1 MISSLYLTNYNSDDP
16 LSLAGTLFKDGDCY
30 TPWVAEQL
38 IIFDHRQAGL
48 QCKTTQVHTNCQ
60 PSRPAR
66 NPVTHPNGS
75 LNDHNDTGI
84 CRIHFHNVL
93 CVKQS
98 RRSKILLY
106 NKGRNGAN
114 GHIPLQKRGFATLSR
129 GLEKDLDLVLG
140 GFAVVWKDSDFG
152 EV

>member
-1 MISSLYLTNYNSDDP
+1 MKCRLEHPLKLIACLLLLRRMSTMISSLYLTNYNSDDP

-66 NPVTHPNGS
+66 NPAAHPNGS
-75 LNDHNDTGI
+75 LNDHNDTWI
-84 CRIHFHNVL
+84 RIFHFHKML
-93 CVKQS
+93 CVKRS
-98 RRSKILLY
+98 WRSKRLLY
-106 NKGRNGAN
+106 NKGRNG
-114 GHIPLQKRGFATLSR
+114 HISLQKRGFATLMR
-129 GLEKDLDLVLG
+129 HK
-140 GFAVVWKDSDFG
+140 
-152 EV
+152 